1 MHAAQAPFVATENS
15 KMRRHTR
22 AAIGNLRPT
31 QYTHPWQH
39 GHGHT
44 KATGLFL
51 KNLPPPV
58 PSKLVTGR
66 ANALAKLSPAE
77 DRESRRSKTC
87 PGIAAAMATQW
98 MPTLHKY
105 TEAPATKRNG
115 LTAAEMVTRAQT
127 KPTIRLQIAFIRQTE
142 GLRVLTINGDQ
153 ELPMGTAEDNTC
165 LVA

>member
-1 MHAAQAPFVATENS
+1 
-15 KMRRHTR
+15 
-22 AAIGNLRPT
+22 
-31 QYTHPWQH
+31 
-39 GHGHT
+39 
-44 KATGLFL
+44 
-51 KNLPPPV
+51 
-58 PSKLVTGR
+58 
-66 ANALAKLSPAE
+66 
-77 DRESRRSKTC
+77 
-87 PGIAAAMATQW
+87 MATQW